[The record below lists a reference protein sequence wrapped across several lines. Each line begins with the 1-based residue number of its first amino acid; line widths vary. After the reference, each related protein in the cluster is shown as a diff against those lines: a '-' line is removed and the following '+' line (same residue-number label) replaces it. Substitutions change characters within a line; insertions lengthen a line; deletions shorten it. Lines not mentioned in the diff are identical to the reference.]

1 MAPYKNDCGEKN
13 WATVQDK
20 KMLSIKWLLPKKR
33 SQTVAKNGTLQ
44 KWLWPKKSEPNSVG
58 KNAPYKNDSDQKNRN
73 QTVENKKMAPYKN
86 DCGEKNW
93 ATVQDKTMQFIKWLL
108 PKKRSQTVEKT
119 GTL

>member
-1 MAPYKNDCGEKN
+1 M
-13 WATVQDK
+13 
-20 KMLSIKWLLPKKR
+20 
-33 SQTVAKNGTLQ
+33 TVAQ
-44 KWLWPKKSEPNSVG
+44 KIWTKQRRK

-73 QTVENKKMAPYKN
+73 QTVENKKWHPIKMTVAK
-86 DCGEKNW
+86 KNW